1 MVSYYTKKTLIFIMP
16 SCNLIYII
24 CAIELHCC
32 PRTLIN
38 TAVSPTTVYF
48 KSAASTPPC
57 CCKYP
62 KEFQMSLIQSWK
74 WSQKCF
80 LFSISK
86 LPPAVL
92 VNYKVLHKDEAMNL
106 WAPQLRKSKKKRL
119 FFSPLMGLTE
129 EWKWKKVW
137 NNTTFINQLIHPHT
151 LTTE

>member
-1 MVSYYTKKTLIFIMP
+1 MQPLKPGKDSTNAISYKDPISIVDIYGLILHKKTLIFIMP

-106 WAPQLRKSKKKRL
+106 WAPQLRKSKKKDYSFL
-119 FFSPLMGLTE
+119 L
-129 EWKWKKVW
+129 
-137 NNTTFINQLIHPHT
+137 
-151 LTTE
+151 